1 MSNGLVAGLGTIAEG
16 QVATDGGPDGKQQRH
31 AGRGAQT
38 GLGWW
43 TTTWR
48 SVASQDQ
55 GMAKI
60 LLLIGP
66 GAL

>member
-1 MSNGLVAGLGTIAEG
+1 MVG
-16 QVATDGGPDGKQQRH
+16 QMGSKRH

-43 TTTWR
+43 TTACR

-55 GMAKI
+55 GMAKT
-60 LLLIGP
+60 LLLVGP
-66 GAL
+66 GALHVESCVAFCLEGNTGL